1 MNPIGPNVNISE
13 RATLG
18 VGVRIGA
25 NTIIHEGVQLGDHSI
40 VGSNCIIGEPL
51 SSYYEDDSYVQPSTI
66 IGAHALVRSHTV
78 IYTASTFGDHF
89 QTGHHAVIRE
99 HCAIGHHC
107 SIGTFSDLQGHVTMG
122 NYCRLHS
129 SVHLAKGS
137 VLGDHVF
144 IYPYAVLTNDR
155 FPPSM
160 TTNAPAI
167 GHYTQI
173 GVHAVILAGVSIGA
187 HCLIAAN
194 ATVAND
200 VDDHSFMIGSPAVLK
215 KDVRDLK
222 GEDGSP
228 LYPWP
233 ARFDR
238 GMPWKND
245 M

>member
-1 MNPIGPNVNISE
+1 MIELGTIVSLGLAALLVIAN
-13 RATLG
+13 RTLDK
-18 VGVRIGA
+18 A
-25 NTIIHEGVQLGDHSI
+25 LAM
-40 VGSNCIIGEPL
+40 
-51 SSYYEDDSYVQPSTI
+51 SSKAAASKMAS
-66 IGAHALVRSHTV
+66 SV
-78 IYTASTFGDHF
+78 IKV
-89 QTGHHAVIRE
+89 TG
-99 HCAIGHHC
+99 CA
-107 SIGTFSDLQGHVTMG
+107 FSDLQGHVTMG